1 MFLTY
6 SFNIFRYFLGGLFHF
21 KFFSDSF
28 GFAIVNLLLKTKP
41 LPCRLRGEVRDKIYG
56 AEQAE
61 GQAGG
66 EGATGAGETDPLREQ
81 KD

>member
-1 MFLTY
+1 MKL
-6 SFNIFRYFLGGLFHF
+6 
-21 KFFSDSF
+21 
-28 GFAIVNLLLKTKP
+28 

-81 KD
+81 EDQQAPLGV